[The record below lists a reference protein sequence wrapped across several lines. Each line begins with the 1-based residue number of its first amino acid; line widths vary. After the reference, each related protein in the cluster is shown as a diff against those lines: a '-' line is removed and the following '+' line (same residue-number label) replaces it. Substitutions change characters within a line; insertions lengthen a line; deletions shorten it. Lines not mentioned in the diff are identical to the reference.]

1 MFFLSALSRSNK
13 FEPAY
18 NVCQR
23 LLIAAITTADNQKK
37 KKQQQPVFTTNN
49 KQDGQKLPYYPPP
62 HPPHKNGHPSLP
74 CCHVPNSSAIP
85 RRQKKKTAN
94 PDTIMAVNG
103 LQ

>member
-37 KKQQQPVFTTNN
+37 KKKQPVFTTNN

-62 HPPHKNGHPSLP
+62 HPAKKWAPLSAALP
-74 CCHVPNSSAIP
+74 CSKFFCDTKAT
-85 RRQKKKTAN
+85 KKKTAN

>member
-37 KKQQQPVFTTNN
+37 KK
-49 KQDGQKLPYYPPP
+49 
-62 HPPHKNGHPSLP
+62 
-74 CCHVPNSSAIP
+74 
-85 RRQKKKTAN
+85 KKKTEN
-94 PDTIMAVNG
+94 PPMERNYKKFVVENK
-103 LQ
+103 

>member
-37 KKQQQPVFTTNN
+37 KNNNNNQYLQQITN
-49 KQDGQKLPYYPPP
+49 KTARSSLITLPPP
-62 HPPHKNGHPSLP
+62 
-74 CCHVPNSSAIP
+74 P
-85 RRQKKKTAN
+85 RIKMGTPLCRVAMFQILLRYQGDKKK
-94 PDTIMAVNG
+94 DG
-103 LQ
+103 